1 MKEKEVFIY
10 CNVTKLNLFL
20 SFHHKM
26 HNIRLLD
33 KKRGICDTAKSDHL
47 YYLNEIVRVYFT

>member
-33 KKRGICDTAKSDHL
+33 KKGEFATL
-47 YYLNEIVRVYFT
+47 LNQTIYIILMKL

>member
-10 CNVTKLNLFL
+10 CNMTKLNLFL

-26 HNIRLLD
+26 HHIRLLG
-33 KKRGICDTAKSDHL
+33 KKREFVTL
-47 YYLNEIVRVYFT
+47 LNQTI